1 MRPPGPGMANTE
13 AMADVARMRGVSKR
27 FGGFAA
33 LDGVDLTVSTGVI
46 RGFLGPNGAGK
57 TTAMRILVG
66 LLQASGGETRVF
78 DGDPWTQPD
87 VRAEIGF
94 LPSDPGFYGRMS
106 GRGLLDHF
114 AELSR
119 RDPVLRAHACEHLRM
134 SDADLARQVRHYSKG
149 MRQKLGI
156 LQAVQHDPQ
165 LLILDEP
172 GEGLDPLVLNGLIT
186 LLRERRDAGRAILF
200 SSHVLAEVEALCD
213 EVTMIRGG
221 RIIGEGT
228 IGELA
233 QHRARHLVLELA
245 DPSLDVALDGAELV
259 DRSGARRTF
268 THHGPIQPLLAALAD
283 LPVLDVKIQEASLDE
298 VFMDYYGD
306 AER

>member
-1 MRPPGPGMANTE
+1 MS
-13 AMADVARMRGVSKR
+13 DVAHMRGVSKR
-27 FGGFAA
+27 FGDFAA
-33 LDGVDLTVSTGVI
+33 LDEIDLTVSPGEI

-66 LLQASGGETRVF
+66 LLRSTDGETRVF
-78 DGDPWTQPD
+78 DGDPWSQPE
-87 VRAEIGF
+87 VRTEIGF
-94 LPSDPGFYGRMS
+94 LPSDPGFYGRMT
-106 GRGLLDHF
+106 GKQLLDHF
-114 AELSR
+114 AALSR
-119 RDPVLRAHACEHLRM
+119 REPVMRDHACAHLRM
-134 SDADLARQVRHYSKG
+134 SEADLKRQIRTYSKG
-149 MRQKLGI
+149 MRQKLGV
-156 LQAVQHDPQ
+156 LQAVQHDPR

-172 GEGLDPLVLNGLIT
+172 GEGLDPLVLNGLIS

-233 QHRARHLVLELA
+233 QHRARHVVVELA
-245 DPSLDVALDGAELV
+245 DPDVEVQLTGADLV
-259 DRSGARRTF
+259 DSNLGRRTF
-268 THHGPIQPLLAALAD
+268 SHHGPIQPLLAELAA

-298 VFMDYYGD
+298 VFMEYYGD
-306 AER
+306 ATNP

>member
-1 MRPPGPGMANTE
+1 
-13 AMADVARMRGVSKR
+13 
-27 FGGFAA
+27 
-33 LDGVDLTVSTGVI
+33 
-46 RGFLGPNGAGK
+46 
-57 TTAMRILVG
+57 
-66 LLQASGGETRVF
+66 
-78 DGDPWTQPD
+78 
-87 VRAEIGF
+87 VRADIGF

-106 GRGLLDHF
+106 GRALLDHF
-114 AELSR
+114 AELSQR
-119 RDPVLRAHACEHLRM
+119 EPVLREHACAHLRM
-134 SDADLARQVRHYSKG
+134 SDDDLRRQVRHYSKG

-156 LQAVQHDPQ
+156 LQAVQHDPR

-233 QHRARHLVLELA
+233 QRRSRHLVLELS
-245 DPSLDVALDGAELV
+245 DPAAEFELPGAEAI
-259 DRSGARRTF
+259 DRTGARRTF
-268 THHGPIQPLLAALAD
+268 AHHGPIQPLLAVLAD
-283 LPVLDVKIQEASLDE
+283 LPLLDVKIQEASLDE
-298 VFMDYYGD
+298 VFMEYYGD
-306 AER
+306 GAAP

>member
-1 MRPPGPGMANTE
+1 
-13 AMADVARMRGVSKR
+13 MADVAEMRGVSKR
-27 FGGFAA
+27 FGDFAA
-33 LDGVDLTVSTGVI
+33 LDAIDLTVSTGVI

-66 LLQASGGETRVF
+66 LLRSSGGDTRVF
-78 DGDPWTQPD
+78 GGDPWSEPA
-87 VRAEIGF
+87 VRADIGF
-94 LPSDPGFYGRMS
+94 LPSDPGFYGRMT

-114 AELSR
+114 AALSQR
-119 RDPVLRAHACEHLRM
+119 EPVLREHACLHLRM
-134 SDADLARQVRHYSKG
+134 SEADLGRQVRHYSKG

-165 LLILDEP
+165 LLIMDEP

-233 QHRARHLVLELA
+233 QRRSRHLVLELE
-245 DPSLDVALDGAELV
+245 DPALQIELPGAEAI
-259 DRSGARRTF
+259 DSAGTRRTF
-268 THHGPIQPLLAALAD
+268 AHHGPIQPLLAALAA
-283 LPVLDVKIQEASLDE
+283 LPVVDVKIQEASLDE
-298 VFMDYYGD
+298 VFMEYYGD
-306 AER
+306 ASHP